1 MYWLFDFFFW
11 FKKKKK
17 IIKGSKNWESEV
29 SSEIDLKYFLGEVF
43 GQPNI
48 AFKKII
54 HNKGKILHPI
64 SADSKILIFEKS
76 DSKNRW
82 FWLCQNPQ
90 RTPTVIKV
98 VLWNFQLF

>member
-48 AFKKII
+48 AFKNNSQQAQNFAP
-54 HNKGKILHPI
+54 NK
-64 SADSKILIFEKS
+64 
-76 DSKNRW
+76 R
-82 FWLCQNPQ
+82 
-90 RTPTVIKV
+90 
-98 VLWNFQLF
+98 